1 MRDSRTVANNA
12 PHLVDEWHPTKN
24 GGLSIHDFAFGSAK
38 RVWWQC
44 SLGHEWE
51 SIFHTRTKMG
61 QGCPFCAGKRI
72 LAGFND
78 LATTNTGLANEWHP
92 TKNLNLTPQQV
103 SAGMQTKVWWQCAQ
117 GHEWE
122 AVIQSR
128 HRGNGCPYC
137 SGNKAI
143 QGVNDLATLHPLLVG
158 EWHPDN
164 SLLPSEVSSRSQKK
178 IKWQCSKDAEH
189 TWSTTVVN
197 RTAKGSGCP
206 ICYKQGR
213 NGYQITK
220 TVADDPYLLAEWHPT
235 KNSHSPDQ
243 ITLGSGRKVWWK
255 CLQGHEWEA
264 KVSNRVRGSKC
275 HACNTRTRTVAH
287 GNTAL
292 SEIPEYAH
300 LVKEWHSD
308 NNVSPAEV
316 SPGQDIK
323 VMWQCQVD
331 TNHTWRTTIGA
342 RTKNGTGCP
351 ECAGRRNDGTHY
363 VSEYPELVKEW
374 HPDNTLTP
382 DEVTDGSG
390 KKIRWQCRN
399 DLRHV
404 WEMAPCRRTGEGLGC
419 PLCSGNR
426 IISGVNDLASNADYG
441 SFLSSEWHPTKNDGL
456 TPQQVSVRS
465 NKKVWWQCSTDSTHE
480 WQAVVYS
487 RTRQNGGAACPTCA
501 AARSVSKAEE
511 ELLEQLQA
519 WGFEVQT
526 SVRHLLPKREIDLYV
541 PSLKLGIEF
550 NGLYWHS
557 TAIRPDVEYH
567 QNKQRL
573 ARAAGIELIEV
584 WEDDWRDRKDLV
596 LRFLS
601 ERLGVVTKKSLP
613 VESLRLVRIDSVTA
627 LRFFKENSLF
637 LADSIPSDT
646 PFYGLVEA
654 TAAPVSD
661 DTALPS
667 QEDLLAVYALHSGA
681 SGFAITVFA
690 DNGDIDSASG
700 ISLLQV
706 LTGSAVKML
715 VDPTFQPV
723 AALERLGMQLSGW
736 TSPERTLL
744 MKGQRVSV
752 RNVTVID
759 FATNPNFVFEQ
770 DKSLEELIDM
780 NAVHSVYD
788 SGREIWEQK

>member
-1 MRDSRTVANNA
+1 MRDTRTVANNA

-24 GGLSIHDFAFGSAK
+24 GDLSIHDFAFGSAK

-92 TKNLNLTPQQV
+92 TKNIDLTPQQV
-103 SAGMQTKVWWQCAQ
+103 SAGMQKKVWWQCVE
-117 GHEWE
+117 GHEWQ
-122 AVIQSR
+122 AIIQSR

-143 QGVNDLATLHPLLVG
+143 QGETDLATLYPNLIA

-164 SLLPSEVSSRSQKK
+164 TVLPTEVSAGSQCK
-178 IKWQCSKDAEH
+178 IKWQCLQEATH
-189 TWSTTVVN
+189 VWHATIAN
-197 RTAKGSGCP
+197 RTKKGSGCP
-206 ICYKQGR
+206 DCYKDKQVG
-213 NGYQITK
+213 TK
-220 TVADDPYLLAEWHPT
+220 IAKTIADDVYLLAEWSAR
-235 KNSHSPDQ
+235 NSEDPEQ
-243 ITLGSGRKVWWK
+243 VTLGSGRKVWWE
-255 CLQGHEWEA
+255 CSEGHEWQA
-264 KVSNRVRGSKC
+264 RISNRVRGSNC
-275 HACNTRTRTVAH
+275 PNCNTRTRTVAQ
-287 GNTAL
+287 GNASLSELPQYDYLVAEWHPDNAL
-292 SEIPEYAH
+292 SP
-300 LVKEWHSD
+300 SQ
-308 NNVSPAEV
+308 V

-323 VMWQCQVD
+323 VLWQCQE
-331 TNHTWRTTIGA
+331 NPSHTWETRVGA
-342 RTKNGTGCP
+342 RVKDKSMCP
-351 ECAGRRNDGTHY
+351 ECAGRRNEGKHY
-363 VSEYPELVKEW
+363 VSEYPELAKEW

-390 KKIRWQCRN
+390 RDIKWQCSQ
-399 DLRHV
+399 DSRHT
-404 WEMAPCRRTGEGLGC
+404 WRMAPYHRVTRGIGC
-419 PLCSGNR
+419 PVCAG
-426 IISGVNDLASNADYG
+426 IKVISGVNDLSSDADYG

-487 RTRQNGGAACPTCA
+487 RTRKGKESTCPTCS

-573 ARAAGIELIEV
+573 ARDAGIELIGI

-601 ERLGVVTKKSLP
+601 ERLGIVAKKSLP
-613 VESLRLVRIDSVTA
+613 VESLRLVRIDSVMA
-627 LRFFKENSLF
+627 LQFFKENTLF

-700 ISLLQV
+700 ISLLQG
-706 LTGSAVKML
+706 LTGSVVKML
-715 VDPTFQPV
+715 VDPSFQPV
-723 AALERLGMQLSGW
+723 DALERLGMQLSGW

-752 RNVTVID
+752 QNVTVID

-780 NAVHSVYD
+780 NAVHSIYD